1 MEHFN
6 FYSLSNKNLYEL
18 AEFVVTENFT
28 HHESYSDTDQF
39 KAEVEDIYHEEKN
52 FKKSKIFV
60 SRDHEGKING
70 SIRVF
75 KWNHKDVLPLEKLF
89 HINPSSFIKNK
100 TTNIWHIGRFAIK
113 KGIDKTGFGI
123 FKTLMAYAIN
133 EVCCNKNSV
142 AIAECD
148 AKLLKVLK
156 LMGIEAVT
164 LAEPIHYLGSETI
177 PVMLTYNGL
186 KNFLDKNYHLMST
199 HELSALHQSVVLQQ
213 TA

>member
-18 AEFVVTENFT
+18 AEFVVAENFN
-28 HHESYSDTDQF
+28 HHENNSDTEEF
-39 KAEVEDIYHEEKN
+39 KTEVENIYREEKT

-60 SRDHEGKING
+60 SRDSNGKISG
-70 SIRVF
+70 SIRVL
-75 KWNHKDVLPLEKLF
+75 KWNLTDILPIEKLF
-89 HINPSSFIKNK
+89 QINPSALVGSTK
-100 TTNIWHIGRFAIK
+100 TDIWHIGRFAIK

-123 FKTLMAYAIN
+123 FKTLMAHAIN
-133 EVCCNKNSV
+133 EVCQNKNSV

-156 LMGIEAVT
+156 LLGIEAIT
-164 LAEPIHYLGSETI
+164 LAEPLHYLGSETI
-177 PVMLTYNGL
+177 PVLLTFNGL
-186 KNFLDKNYHLMST
+186 KKFLDKNYHLMSQET
-199 HELSALHQSVVLQQ
+199 STLHQSVVLQK

>member
-1 MEHFN
+1 MEQFN
-6 FYSLSNKNLYEL
+6 FYSLGSKNLYEL
-18 AEFVVTENFT
+18 AKFVVTENFS
-28 HHESYSDTDQF
+28 HHEDHSNTEKF
-39 KAEVEDIYHEEKN
+39 KTEVDSIYNEEKA
-52 FKKSKIFV
+52 FKESKIFV
-60 SRDHEGKING
+60 SRDNDDKING
-70 SIRVF
+70 SIRVL
-75 KWNHKDVLPLEKLF
+75 KWNQTDVLPLEKLF
-89 HINPSSFIKNK
+89 HINPSSFIKSK
-100 TTNIWHIGRFAIK
+100 ATDIWHIGRFAIK

-133 EVCCNKNSV
+133 EVCQNENSV

-156 LMGIEAVT
+156 LMGIEAIT

-186 KNFLDKNYHLMST
+186 KKFLDKNYHLIT
-199 HELSALHQSVVLQQ
+199 TKQADALHQSVVLQQ